1 MTSIVL
7 APIVAPQTDP
17 NATAAASYTARIG
30 TLPPAVLPYVVDLLD
45 VRDASTSALSL
56 DCRSPITLALPLPI
70 LMVRVGVVDDQTL
83 QSWGAGPNPN
93 PFVAWSWTKRVSHLT
108 VPQCSTL
115 AAQMAGEPIQRQVE
129 VYRAFLPMVVNSTGV
144 QQTESRRAVA
154 VANTFAADVPRR
166 ARLAPTSVAHAQHHV
181 ASAAGGQV
189 PR

>member
-1 MTSIVL
+1 MSIVL
-7 APIVAPQTDP
+7 PPIAAQTGA
-17 NATAAASYTARIG
+17 NATAAVSYGARIG
-30 TLPPAVLPYVVDLLD
+30 TLPPAVLIYVGDLLD

-56 DCRSPITLALPLPI
+56 DLRSPITLALPLPV
-70 LMVRVGVVDDQTL
+70 LMMRVGVVDDQTL